1 MPVDRDPGSLNV
13 RSLNPDSKEIP
24 MPTDIH
30 TQNQNSF
37 KAALEARRAV
47 LDAMPEG
54 HIQRPVRLDL
64 IGASETVIST
74 LRGLTDDVRI
84 ELVAEYG
91 DRVTNVL
98 DGLETDV
105 RAARQADAELA
116 TKEES
121 ADVGALHE
129 EVMAMYERLLTDA
142 TSLVHRGFL
151 PKERLAAPRDLKSY
165 QGTLQSLL
173 WVIEI
178 FRDVWPSVASETP
191 VKTADL
197 DRADDLASRMAD
209 ALGKKQHGAL
219 RAVALETRTRAFSYL
234 VRQYEELRRMVTFVR
249 WFEGDFDKI
258 VPSLYAGRG
267 QRKPKVVDVEDDV
280 STDDEEELTSVPGP
294 VPNNGG
300 PAFSS

>member
-1 MPVDRDPGSLNV
+1 MPIDPNQ
-13 RSLNPDSKEIP
+13 
-24 MPTDIH
+24 

-47 LDAMPEG
+47 LDAMPEA
-54 HIQRPVRLDL
+54 HINRRLRLDV
-64 IGASETVIST
+64 IGVSENVTSALGSIGDE
-74 LRGLTDDVRI
+74 LRV

-91 DRVTNVL
+91 DEATKLL
-98 DGLETDV
+98 DGLETTS
-105 RAARQADAELA
+105 RAARQAEAALG

-121 ADVGALHE
+121 SDVAALHE

-142 TSLVHRGFL
+142 TSLVHRGLL

-178 FRDVWPSVASETP
+178 FRDVWPSIAGETP
-191 VKTADL
+191 VKPADL
-197 DRADDLASRMAD
+197 ERADALASRMAD

-219 RAVALETRTRAFSYL
+219 RALAMETRTRAFSLL
-234 VRQYEELRRMVTFVR
+234 VREYELLRRMVTYVR
-249 WFEGDFDKI
+249 WFEGDYDRI
-258 VPSLYAGRG
+258 MPSLYAGRG
-267 QRKPKVVDVEDDV
+267 GRKPRDVEPPVDVDGEDGEQPV
-280 STDDEEELTSVPGP
+280 TPVTGP

-300 PAFSS
+300 PAFAS